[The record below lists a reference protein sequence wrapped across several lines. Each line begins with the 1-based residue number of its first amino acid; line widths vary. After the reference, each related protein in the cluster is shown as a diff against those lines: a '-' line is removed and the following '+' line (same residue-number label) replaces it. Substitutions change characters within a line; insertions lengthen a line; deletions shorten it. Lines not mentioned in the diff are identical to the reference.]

1 MQQKTK
7 PNNIFNSNIMSRA
20 IRLKPGEALKEGIVT
35 LIGSTG
41 KAYRNR
47 ALEIPGYGMV
57 PCSRR
62 LRDNFTNDSSKLIVM
77 VDDDDQFVTSS
88 IWVTLNN

>member
-1 MQQKTK
+1 
-7 PNNIFNSNIMSRA
+7 MSRA
-20 IRLKPGEALKEGIVT
+20 IRLTPGETLKEGFVT

-62 LRDNFTNDSSKLIVM
+62 LNDNFTNDSSKLIVM
-77 VDDDDQFVTSS
+77 VDDDDKYVTSS
-88 IWVTLNN
+88 VWVTLCN

>member
-1 MQQKTK
+1 
-7 PNNIFNSNIMSRA
+7 MSHA
-20 IRLKPGEALKEGIVT
+20 VRLTPGKLLKEGYVT

-62 LRDNFTNDSSKLIVM
+62 LKDNFTNHSSKLIVM
-77 VDDDDQFVTSS
+77 VDEDDQYVTSS
-88 IWVTLNN
+88 VWVTLMN